1 MVALDH
7 YATLG
12 VAPTSP
18 RQVIRAAYLQ
28 LMRRYHPDRNPS
40 AAAAARAREITA
52 AYAVLSVAEDRAKY
66 DIERHSRRAIKGA
79 AAAAAAANRAQ
90 LQRTAWA
97 AVIAASGA
105 ILILIANVVPY
116 WVIPERGNDQGG
128 IARRTHASGTS
139 TRPPAMATPSSAGL
153 CSSGAASQA
162 IKRELFRRAA
172 RVPGSNP
179 AALERISDYSLIRF
193 ALVGPDSDAHGSEV
207 VSCKARIVMDLPL
220 GVTAADGRQSLSGS
234 VRYSLRGGGAGGG
247 SMSLSIEPTI
257 VKALALLPAISS
269 ANGTPQQQP
278 TITPQQP
285 LTITPEQQPVITPQK
300 QPMVTPQKQPSVT
313 PLRTSPNLPV
323 SAPPMSPVIRRA
335 IRPPV
340 AQTPSFSCSHY
351 RNWAE
356 ASVCTNVTL
365 AALDRTMASLWGDS
379 MERANAS
386 QRAWL
391 LESDRRFLSR
401 RNACSSE
408 PCVREAYLANMASI
422 RAIMSGTPL
431 PR

>member
-1 MVALDH
+1 MALDH

-18 RQVIRAAYLQ
+18 REVVRAAYLQ

-66 DIERHSRRAIKGA
+66 DMERRSRRAVKGA
-79 AAAAAAANRAQ
+79 AAAAAAANRAR

-97 AVIAASGA
+97 AAIAASAA
-105 ILILIANVVPY
+105 ILILIANVVPS
-116 WVIPERGNDQGG
+116 WVIPEGGSNQGG
-128 IARRTHASGTS
+128 TVRRTHASGTP
-139 TRPPAMATPSSAGL
+139 TRSSAMATRSGAALCWSS
-153 CSSGAASQA
+153 AASQA

-172 RVPGSNP
+172 QVPGSNP

-193 ALVGPDSDAHGSEV
+193 TLVGPDSDAHGSEA

-234 VRYSLRGGGAGGG
+234 VRYSLPGRGAGGG

-257 VKALALLPAISS
+257 VKALALLPATSS
-269 ANGTPQQQP
+269 AKGTPQQQP
-278 TITPQQP
+278 TITPEQQP
-285 LTITPEQQPVITPQK
+285 MITPEK
-300 QPMVTPQKQPSVT
+300 QPMITPEKQPSVT
-313 PLRTSPNLPV
+313 PLRTSPSLPV
-323 SAPPMSPVIRRA
+323 SAPPVATVIRQV

-340 AQTPSFSCSHY
+340 ADQKPSFSCSRY
-351 RNWAE
+351 RSWAE
-356 ASVCTNVTL
+356 TSVCTSATL
-365 AALDRTMASLWGDS
+365 AALDRAMASLWGDS

-386 QRAWL
+386 QRASL

-401 RNACSSE
+401 RNACSSD
-408 PCVREAYLANMASI
+408 PCVRDAYLANMASI